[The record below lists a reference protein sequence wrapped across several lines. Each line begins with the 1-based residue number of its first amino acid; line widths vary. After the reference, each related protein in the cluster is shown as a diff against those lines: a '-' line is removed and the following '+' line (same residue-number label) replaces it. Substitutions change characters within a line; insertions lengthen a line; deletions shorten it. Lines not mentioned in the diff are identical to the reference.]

1 MTKRRWLPALIAGA
15 VLWLSVQPAW
25 AQRGRREEEE
35 TSRKPLPILQYTVA
49 VVCGSLALW
58 SVLRSSRRGWS

>member
-1 MTKRRWLPALIAGA
+1 MTKRWVATVVAGA
-15 VLWLSVQPAW
+15 VLGLGAEPAW

-35 TSRKPLPILQYTVA
+35 TNRKPLPVLQYTVA